1 MSTAYITPT
10 AYSHSSLVNLADH
23 VDAHPRLMD
32 RGATDYP
39 PSGLQSPYL
48 ALRDSQ
54 SEDAPTADHA
64 SAAQY
69 THTPQP
75 DARPA
80 NFASSSTPT
89 SEYSVNTPSARS
101 ANFPPEYLARPQQ
114 YAHHQN
120 NSSGSAGNM
129 AQATSPSISLQD
141 GHQHNHHTAPHMKSD
156 PDVPIDPSIAASSPT
171 FPGHYSP
178 YPPQGNDMG
187 QYQGHPPPQMY
198 GRPDWP
204 PQYAQHA
211 HGMPGPYSSPGTAVS
226 SASSVATAGPRPG
239 QVSLPTPPPHLSLA
253 VGARRLTR
261 ALSQVYSFVPIPGAQ
276 QHKRPRRR
284 YEEIERMYKCG
295 WHGCEKAYGTLNH
308 LNAHVTMQSH
318 GQKRTPEGKAEVFF
332 FCRVFM
338 FALRKLANAV
348 SLALGCLSRVTQRE
362 ALSWRCG
369 YASRGFWIASH
380 HLGS

>member
-1 MSTAYITPT
+1 
-10 AYSHSSLVNLADH
+10 
-23 VDAHPRLMD
+23 MD
-32 RGATDYP
+32 RGASEYTQ
-39 PSGLQSPYL
+39 SGLHPPYHL

-54 SEDAPTADHA
+54 SEDSPIADQA

-69 THTPQP
+69 TTTPQHEV
-75 DARPA
+75 RPS
-80 NFASSSTPT
+80 NFSSSATPT
-89 SEYSVNTPSARS
+89 SDYSVNTSSARS
-101 ANFPPEYLARPQQ
+101 ANFPPEYLARQQQ
-114 YAHHQN
+114 YAHHQS

-129 AQATSPSISLQD
+129 AQATSPSMSLQD
-141 GHQHNHHTAPHMKSD
+141 GHQHNHHNAPHMKSD

-171 FPGHYSP
+171 YPTQYSP
-178 YPPQGNDMG
+178 YPPQGHDMS

-239 QVSLPTPPPHLSLA
+239 PVCFPNVIEVHLSHYIIQSHP
-253 VGARRLTR
+253 
-261 ALSQVYSFVPIPGAQ
+261 LSQVYSFVPIPGAQ

-295 WHGCEKAYGTLNH
+295 WNGCEKAYGTLNH

-318 GQKRTPEGKAEVFF
+318 GQKRTPEGELFVLIVFAMSRMWLAWF
-332 FCRVFM
+332 LRALVALHNLSLTLALRLRLARTSNSFKP
-338 FALRKLANAV
+338 LRKLSTRQ
-348 SLALGCLSRVTQRE
+348 SLRHS
-362 ALSWRCG
+362 
-369 YASRGFWIASH
+369 
-380 HLGS
+380 

>member
-1 MSTAYITPT
+1 
-10 AYSHSSLVNLADH
+10 
-23 VDAHPRLMD
+23 MD
-32 RGATDYP
+32 RGAPEYTQP
-39 PSGLQSPYL
+39 GLHSPYSL

-54 SEDAPTADHA
+54 SERSSSPDQA

-69 THTPQP
+69 TNTPQQ
-75 DARPA
+75 DVRPA

-89 SEYSVNTPSARS
+89 SDYSVNASSARS
-101 ANFPPEYLARPQQ
+101 ANFPPDYLARQQQ

-120 NSSGSAGNM
+120 SSSAGAGNM
-129 AQATSPSISLQD
+129 AQATSPSMSLQD
-141 GHQHNHHTAPHMKSD
+141 GHQHNHHNAPHMKSD

-178 YPPQGNDMG
+178 YPPPGNDMA

-198 GRPDWP
+198 GRPDWA

-239 QVSLPTPPPHLSLA
+239 QVSLSPPLPKLPSHPVAQSHPLA
-253 VGARRLTR
+253 
-261 ALSQVYSFVPIPGAQ
+261 QVYSFVPIPGAQ

-318 GQKRTPEGKAEVFF
+318 GAKRTPEGKLICFDVF
-332 FCRVFM
+332 RKVANLASS
-338 FALRKLANAV
+338 ALA
-348 SLALGCLSRVTQRE
+348 
-362 ALSWRCG
+362 WP
-369 YASRGFWIASH
+369 
-380 HLGS
+380 